1 MAQLQATLRA
11 RRSPAIN
18 ALDAQLQQEDI
29 ATSSSPSSS
38 IPSPSS
44 PPRSELDDALC
55 RHTLRLPKPA
65 SDGQV
70 EALRLLSRFNGALPS
85 LRGQTILA
93 KVLSVDP
100 ARVVVDT
107 GYNGVAEVPRAD
119 VSIAH
124 VHTAD
129 GVAPAR
135 PTTSDVRPGD
145 LLRLRVDAPFT
156 PYGDMQLTAVRE
168 DSEFKRRL
176 AWGELRRAMEAGQPV
191 SGRVLNDCVG
201 GFAVGVAGFVALLP
215 SAMAARD
222 TTQRVGSL
230 QSFRIM
236 AMDEARRRITLRDA
250 GVAAVG
256 FGRGG

>member
-1 MAQLQATLRA
+1 MAELQATVRA
-11 RRSPAIN
+11 RRNPAIN
-18 ALDAQLQQEDI
+18 TLDAQLQQAD
-29 ATSSSPSSS
+29 ASSSSSSSTSSPSSLD
-38 IPSPSS
+38 
-44 PPRSELDDALC
+44 LDDLLC

-65 SDGQV
+65 SEGQV
-70 EALRLLSRFNGALPS
+70 EALRLLSRYNGALPS

-93 KVLSVDP
+93 KVLSID
-100 ARVVVDT
+100 ASRVLVDT
-107 GYNGVAEVPRAD
+107 GYNGVVEVPRAD

-129 GVAPAR
+129 GAAPVR
-135 PTTSDVRPGD
+135 PSTSDVRPGD
-145 LLRLRVDAPFT
+145 LLRLRVDAPYT

-168 DSEFKRRL
+168 ESEFKRRL

-201 GFAVGVAGFVALLP
+201 GFAVGVAGFVAFLP

-230 QSFRIM
+230 QSFRIV

-250 GVAAVG
+250 GAAVAG
-256 FGRGG
+256 YGRGG

>member
-1 MAQLQATLRA
+1 MRA

-18 ALDAQLQQEDI
+18 TLDAQLQQAD
-29 ATSSSPSSS
+29 ASPASA
-38 IPSPSS
+38 PSPSS
-44 PPRSELDDALC
+44 PSSAPLAPSDLDDVLC

-65 SDGQV
+65 STGQ
-70 EALRLLSRFNGALPS
+70 EAALRLLSRFNGALPS

-93 KVLSVDP
+93 KVLSVDSE
-100 ARVVVDT
+100 RVTVDT

-129 GVAPAR
+129 GAAPVR

-145 LLRLRVDAPFT
+145 LLRLRVDAPYT

-168 DSEFKRRL
+168 ESEFKRRL

-201 GFAVGVAGFVALLP
+201 GFAVGVAGFVAFLP

-230 QSFRIM
+230 QSFRIV

-250 GVAAVG
+250 GVAAAGFRRVG
-256 FGRGG
+256 